1 MFLFGVCVAHVRSSH
16 QISQKR
22 QNLPPHLVRESFRTP
37 NGPRSRTICNISKL
51 PPEVRHLITS
61 ALSGK
66 PTLQAD
72 SIELDSAL
80 DFGGLAVLVD
90 AWKSLNLD
98 LLLADIGTPRQR
110 ALLKAIVLA
119 RIFLPCSKLALKDA
133 AQGTLLPPPA
143 DFPTTKTSRKT
154 TSTPPWTPSPVRAYR
169 EGCDLAIP
177 VIDAGTFCFNP
188 RSPLRGR

>member
-1 MFLFGVCVAHVRSSH
+1 MCSTCSFKPPNLAKTAKPPPPSRPRIFSH
-16 QISQKR
+16 SQR
-22 QNLPPHLVRESFRTP
+22 
-37 NGPRSRTICNISKL
+37 PRPRTICNISKL

-61 ALSGK
+61 APSGK
-66 PTLQAD
+66 ATLQAN

-80 DFGGLAVLVD
+80 DFGGLSLLVD
-90 AWKSLNLD
+90 ACKSLNLD
-98 LLLADIGTPRQR
+98 LLLADIGTPRKR
-110 ALLKAIVLA
+110 AFLKAKVIA
-119 RIFLPCSKLALKDA
+119 RILLPCSKLALKDA